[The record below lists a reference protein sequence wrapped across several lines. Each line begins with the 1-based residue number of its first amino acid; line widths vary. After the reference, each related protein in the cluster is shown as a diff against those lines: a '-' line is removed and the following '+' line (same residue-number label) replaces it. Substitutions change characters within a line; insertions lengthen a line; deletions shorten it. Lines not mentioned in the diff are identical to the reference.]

1 MKKLCTSML
10 IFAFLGLPAFGDTG
24 EQEIDFLLFLPNSSN
39 RFVNEE
45 QEMVHLDNLARY
57 LLSRNI
63 APGQIHV
70 HGYTA
75 AAKNDVEPVELSRDR
90 AFFVINELERR
101 GVPSILFSEP
111 VAHGEVDLWGSNITE
126 GERNP
131 NRRVRIMLDG
141 SYLAAAG
148 FTAAEETAVQ
158 RALFPWRL
166 LLLPLLALLAALLFF
181 ALKPKKGT
189 TTAAAAS
196 EISVSLEEEIRR
208 RAYELYLAREGQNGD
223 ADTDWYKAVP
233 EICARYEAS
242 VYEVYTEDG
251 YWWAHR

>member
-1 MKKLCTSML
+1 ML
-10 IFAFLGLPAFGDTG
+10 IFAFFGLLVFGDTE

-39 RFVNEE
+39 RFVDEDR
-45 QEMVHLDNLARY
+45 EMIHLDNLARY
-57 LLSRNI
+57 LLSRDL

-70 HGYTA
+70 HGYA
-75 AAKNDVEPVELSRDR
+75 AAVKNDVEAVELSRDR

-101 GVPSILFSEP
+101 GLPSILFSEP
-111 VAHGEVDLWGSNITE
+111 AAHGEVDLWGSNISE

-141 SYLAAAG
+141 SYLPAAS
-148 FTAAEETAVQ
+148 FIAAEEPAGQ
-158 RALFPWRL
+158 RSAFPWLL

-181 ALKPKKGT
+181 ALKSKKGT
-189 TTAAAAS
+189 TTTAAAVAAS

-233 EICARYEAS
+233 EICARYQAA

>member
-1 MKKLCTSML
+1 ML

-24 EQEIDFLLFLPNSSN
+24 EQEIDFLLFSPNSSN
-39 RFVNEE
+39 RFVDEE
-45 QEMVHLDNLARY
+45 REKIHLDNLARY
-57 LLSRNI
+57 LLSRDL

-75 AAKNDVEPVELSRDR
+75 AAKNDVEPMGLSKDR

-126 GERNP
+126 GDRNP

-141 SYLAAAG
+141 NYLTAAALVA
-148 FTAAEETAVQ
+148 TEETAGA
-158 RALFPWRL
+158 RSWFPWV
-166 LLLPLLALLAALLFF
+166 LLPLLALLALFLLFM
-181 ALKPKKGT
+181 LRSKEG
-189 TTAAAAS
+189 TTAAAVTACGS
-196 EISVSLEEEIRR
+196 YVNLEEEIRR

-233 EICARYEAS
+233 EICARYEAA
-242 VYEVYTEDG
+242 VYDVYTEDG